1 MNQVFTNF
9 SKIGRILNLNLSK
22 IDHIRKVGNTTQH
35 EPDLNLRRTINIQ
48 LLTQVLRLDFGLMM
62 YRFKSMHLS
71 CSFTS
76 RGQLFVYKSQLFVY
90 FFQKF
95 VEDECRCRC
104 ADVAERE
111 ECDKIPGKVWDTE
124 LCRCL
129 CPPSTFAICK
139 EDEVYDFRK
148 ECRYQLEPQFFHRA
162 LFCLLKSVLR
172 VANFSA
178 DPRGKTKRATY

>member
-71 CSFTS
+71 WSFTS
-76 RGQLFVYKSQLFVY
+76 RVICLFTKVSCLFTFCRNLSKTNAGVDVRMWPNAKNVTKFPAKFGTPNSADVCVLLQPLPFVRRMKSMTLGKNAGISLSPNFSIELYFVY
-90 FFQKF
+90 
-95 VEDECRCRC
+95 
-104 ADVAERE
+104 
-111 ECDKIPGKVWDTE
+111 
-124 LCRCL
+124 
-129 CPPSTFAICK
+129 
-139 EDEVYDFRK
+139 
-148 ECRYQLEPQFFHRA
+148 
-162 LFCLLKSVLR
+162 
-172 VANFSA
+172 
-178 DPRGKTKRATY
+178 

>member
-1 MNQVFTNF
+1 MTISTGKLVTLALEAARTWSEFKAHYQYSVAHSSVEIRFWLDDVQVQIHAFALVFMN
-9 SKIGRILNLNLSK
+9 
-22 IDHIRKVGNTTQH
+22 
-35 EPDLNLRRTINIQ
+35 
-48 LLTQVLRLDFGLMM
+48 
-62 YRFKSMHLS
+62 
-71 CSFTS
+71 
-76 RGQLFVYKSQLFVY
+76 QLFVYKCQMFVY
-90 FFQKF
+90 FLQKF

-148 ECRYQLEPQFFHRA
+148 ECRYL
-162 LFCLLKSVLR
+162 
-172 VANFSA
+172 
-178 DPRGKTKRATY
+178 

>member
-1 MNQVFTNF
+1 MF
-9 SKIGRILNLNLSK
+9 SKYYHFSFSIPLTSSFETTKLSIFWNFWHFWHILDNINFLMFLK
-22 IDHIRKVGNTTQH
+22 IPTKLATLTIEAARTWSEFKAHYQYSVAHSSVEIRFWLDDV
-35 EPDLNLRRTINIQ
+35 
-48 LLTQVLRLDFGLMM
+48 QVQIHAFV
-62 YRFKSMHLS
+62 
-71 CSFTS
+71 
-76 RGQLFVYKSQLFVY
+76 LFFYIKRSADCIL
-90 FFQKF
+90 FQKF

-148 ECRYQLEPQFFHRA
+148 ECRYL
-162 LFCLLKSVLR
+162 
-172 VANFSA
+172 
-178 DPRGKTKRATY
+178 